1 MNLADSPVDVTI
13 VGAGLAGLTLAMQL
27 NRANPG
33 LAITVL
39 ERSQLPPPP
48 AAHKVG
54 ESTVE
59 IGARY
64 LSHTLGLKSLLE
76 ETQLR
81 KFGLRFFFGSGD
93 RTDLAGADELGG
105 SDYFAT
111 VGYQL
116 DRGIFEA
123 DLARLLLQRG
133 VDIRAGCH
141 VHSATVSKDG
151 GAHTVR
157 VRSDG
162 RDDTVRCRWLIDASS
177 RFGLLK
183 RNLNLARPNSHHVCA
198 AWFRLDCE
206 IAVDH
211 WSSDPAWGAR
221 CNGLPRRLSTNH
233 LLGSGYWAWII
244 PLPNGRTSIGLVA
257 DPVEHPLDTFN
268 TFEKFVAWSREHQ
281 PMLAMHI
288 QDNESSVMDFHYLS
302 HLALNCKSVWSA
314 DCWALTGESGVFA
327 DPFYSPGMDYIG
339 IGNTFICDLVTG
351 ARVDRDRQLHATV
364 YENIY
369 RSFFI
374 STMSLYQQQY
384 VGFGDTRLMA
394 LKSTWDYAYY
404 WSVLAWM
411 FFRDVLTDIP
421 FMKACEPELHRV
433 FLLNSEM
440 QARFRK
446 RAAERR
452 NSPGRGRFID
462 QKAIPLLNDLNA
474 ALFKPDSAS
483 LQDLQDGRRQLEAL
497 ATVLNDVLG
506 LKQGHPG
513 SHCSLLGD
521 LAQRLA

>member
-1 MNLADSPVDVTI
+1 M
-13 VGAGLAGLTLAMQL
+13 TLAMQL

-33 LAITVL
+33 LAISVL

-59 IGARY
+59 IGGRY

-81 KFGLRFFFGSGD
+81 KFGLRFFFGSGTQ
-93 RTDLAGADELGG
+93 TDLARADELGA
-105 SDYFAT
+105 SDYFDTA
-111 VGYQL
+111 GYQL

-123 DLARLLLQRG
+123 DLARLLVQRG

-141 VHSATVSKDG
+141 VRSATVSKDG
-151 GAHTVR
+151 GVHTVR

-162 RDDTVRCRWLIDASS
+162 RDDTLRCRWLIDASS

-183 RNLNLARPNSHHVCA
+183 RSLNLARPSSHRVCA

-206 IAVDH
+206 IAVDN
-211 WSSDPAWGAR
+211 WSSEPAWGAR

-244 PLPNGRTSIGLVA
+244 PLPNRRTSIGLVA
-257 DPVEHPLDTFN
+257 DPVEHPLDSFN
-268 TFEKFVAWSREHQ
+268 TFEKFMSWSREHQ
-281 PMLAMHI
+281 PLLAMHI
-288 QDNESSVMDFHYLS
+288 QDNESSVMDFHYLTD
-302 HLALNCKSVWSA
+302 LALNSKSVLSA
-314 DCWALTGESGVFA
+314 DRWALTGEAGVFA

-339 IGNTFICDLVTG
+339 IGNTFICDLVTREC
-351 ARVDRDRQLHATV
+351 ADQDRRLHATA

-384 VGFGDTRLMA
+384 IGFGDTRLMV

-411 FFRDVLTDIP
+411 FFREVLTDIP

-440 QARFRK
+440 QAQFRK

-474 ALFKPDSAS
+474 ALLKPDSAS
-483 LQDLQDGRRQLEAL
+483 LLELQSSRRRLEAL
-497 ATVLNDVLG
+497 AVVLNDLLG
-506 LKQGHPG
+506 SQQGKPG
-513 SHCSLLGD
+513 SQCSLLGD